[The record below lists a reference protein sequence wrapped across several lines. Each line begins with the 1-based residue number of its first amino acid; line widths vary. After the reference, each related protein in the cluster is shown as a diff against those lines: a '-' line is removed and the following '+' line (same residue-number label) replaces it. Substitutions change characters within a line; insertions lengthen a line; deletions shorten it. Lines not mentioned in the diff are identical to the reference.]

1 MGILWHPNARRA
13 LEQCSTRARIFLPL
27 EHFCGSVRALEN
39 FGAVFPLRDN
49 PDRDRPCPWTT
60 ATNFLLVVFG
70 YFKAFFFKTG
80 RQEPKKRSAAVVYT
94 EGRTKNHDH
103 QKRQL
108 KTTKFGQNEL
118 RIAISLLVIRF
129 LKITMIYV
137 FLLIIFFNTEK
148 TLWAE
153 MLLVELLEWKSVT
166 TMAVA
171 RSSY

>member
-1 MGILWHPNARRA
+1 M
-13 LEQCSTRARIFLPL
+13 
-27 EHFCGSVRALEN
+27 
-39 FGAVFPLRDN
+39 
-49 PDRDRPCPWTT
+49 
-60 ATNFLLVVFG
+60 
-70 YFKAFFFKTG
+70 
-80 RQEPKKRSAAVVYT
+80 VYT